1 MYEGQRKRS
10 NVLVNNEM
18 ELSNETNAIE
28 TVNEELEAQ
37 SENGTVSS
45 NLIEIVEYVSVM
57 KEIKSEVC

>member
-37 SENGTVSS
+37 SESGTVSS

>member
-18 ELSNETNAIE
+18 ELSNETNVIE

-45 NLIEIVEYVSVM
+45 NIIEIVEYVSM
-57 KEIKSEVC
+57 SKLTESE